1 MKQIL
6 LATVLLCSAFLL
18 KAETIKSPN
27 GEMALNVELK
37 NGVPVYQLDYKNQPV
52 IKESK
57 LGLELKDGKNLTEGF
72 ELTKKETSSF
82 DESWTPVWGEVKT
95 IRNNYNELAVTLTQ
109 PSTNRHILIRFRVF
123 DDGLGFRYE
132 FPQQENLNYFVIK
145 DEKSQFAMTGD
156 HKAFWL
162 PGDYDTQEYST
173 MTSNLSEIRGLMDKA
188 ITPNSSQTPFS
199 PTGVQT
205 SLMMKSK
212 EGLYINIHEAALIDY
227 ACMHLNLDDK
237 NFIFESW

>member
-123 DDGLGFRYE
+123 DDGLGTFACHFMGLCFRRCLSRGLGRYYCDGYE
-132 FPQQENLNYFVIK
+132 F
-145 DEKSQFAMTGD
+145 
-156 HKAFWL
+156 
-162 PGDYDTQEYST
+162 
-173 MTSNLSEIRGLMDKA
+173 
-188 ITPNSSQTPFS
+188 
-199 PTGVQT
+199 
-205 SLMMKSK
+205 
-212 EGLYINIHEAALIDY
+212 
-227 ACMHLNLDDK
+227 
-237 NFIFESW
+237 IFY